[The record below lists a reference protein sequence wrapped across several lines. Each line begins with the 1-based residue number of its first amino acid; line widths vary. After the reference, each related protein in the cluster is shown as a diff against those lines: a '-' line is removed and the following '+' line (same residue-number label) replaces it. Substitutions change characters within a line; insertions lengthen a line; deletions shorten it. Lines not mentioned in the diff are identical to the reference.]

1 MGNFTMLTLFEFSR
15 EGPDPMTPPPP
26 DLRMGAHGE
35 RMSEGLQTYPIVSM
49 LTLKIYLYQYV
60 LASVGNI

>member
-1 MGNFTMLTLFEFSR
+1 
-15 EGPDPMTPPPP
+15 MTPPPPP

-35 RMSEGLQTYPIVSM
+35 RMRAYHGLQTYPIVSM